1 MFSLAGVPPLVGF
14 YAKLAVLQALVT
26 TGQAF
31 YIGLA
36 VFAVLMSLIGAFYYL
51 RVVKVMYFDEPVAG
65 TPVIRS
71 GTGVSA
77 LAGGQRRRGA
87 GPGHPARRP
96 DDAVPRRHPEGAH
109 QLSAPLPTGKPGA
122 TAPDPQAAPAHQLER
137 FVSGEQVFKGALL
150 DVRRD
155 VVAMPDGAHATR
167 EYVVHPGAVVVVPLL
182 DDGRLVLER
191 QYRYPVGRVMLEFP
205 AGKID
210 AGEPA
215 LQCAQRELAE
225 ETGYRARQ
233 WARGRR
239 AAQRDGLLAPR

>member
-1 MFSLAGVPPLVGF
+1 M
-14 YAKLAVLQALVT
+14 
-26 TGQAF
+26 
-31 YIGLA
+31 
-36 VFAVLMSLIGAFYYL
+36 
-51 RVVKVMYFDEPVAG
+51 
-65 TPVIRS
+65 
-71 GTGVSA
+71 
-77 LAGGQRRRGA
+77 
-87 GPGHPARRP
+87 
-96 DDAVPRRHPEGAH
+96 
-109 QLSAPLPTGKPGA
+109 
-122 TAPDPQAAPAHQLER
+122 APDPQASPAHQLES

-167 EYVVHPGAVVVVPLL
+167 EYVVHPGAVVVVPIL

-210 AGEPA
+210 AGEPV

-233 WARGRR
+233 WAVAGVLHNAAAYSTEVIHLVFARELAAGQR
-239 AAQRDGLLAPR
+239 ALDDGELIDIALMTETELDAAAASGDLTDAKSLISLMWLQKWRAGAWPLHWFTAP